1 MTASSSTDSA
11 FGIVGVAGAQTLV
24 DDEARNDSL
33 LIQQC
38 LLGSDLAWRN
48 FLRKYEP
55 EVIAQMWRFTRDR
68 VVCEE
73 LTQDVFVQVYR
84 SLPRF
89 ESRGVPVLHWIRRIA
104 THVGYGYWRS
114 QKQHRQ
120 QGQVSIEGWDR
131 AVHDPQSVT
140 AEEAAKLLHELL
152 AELPAADRLV
162 LTLHYFE
169 SLGTTEISERTGWNR
184 ALVKVRSMRARSRL
198 KKLIDR
204 RGLRPVLERTTS

>member
-1 MTASSSTDSA
+1 MTSSSSTDSA
-11 FGIVGVAGAQTLV
+11 LRLVGAAGAEASTAAEGDQDHDLFLV
-24 DDEARNDSL
+24 
-33 LIQQC
+33 QQC
-38 LLGSDLAWRN
+38 LRGDDLAWRN
-48 FLRKYEP
+48 LLRKYEQ
-55 EVIAQMWRFTRDR
+55 EVVRQMWRFTRDR

-114 QKQHRQ
+114 QKQIRQ
-120 QGQVSIEGWDR
+120 TGQVSIEGWDR
-131 AVHDPQSVT
+131 AVRDPE
-140 AEEAAKLLHELL
+140 AIAPGEAAKLLHDLL

-169 SLGTTEISERTGWNR
+169 NLGTKEISERTGWNR

-198 KKLIDR
+198 KKTIES
-204 RGLRPVLERTTS
+204 RGLRSVLEMT